1 MRGMPELTI
10 SSTSIRMR
18 SQVKW
23 LTMLILL
30 VLADVLEELEV
41 LTEGASYGLPSE
53 SHTKSSSA
61 THPKDDF
68 RNIQYYGR
76 LRI

>member
-1 MRGMPELTI
+1 MRGMAELTI

-30 VLADVLEELEV
+30 VLADVLEELVV
-41 LTEGASYGLPSE
+41 LTEGASYGPVVRELCE
-53 SHTKSSSA
+53 K
-61 THPKDDF
+61 
-68 RNIQYYGR
+68 
-76 LRI
+76 